1 MIKRTSS
8 RSKPQLIGHGSVKR
22 DHCSIEGIGERQP
35 LAMPGWHVAGNELRF
50 DHLDTVPKEKYL
62 SPEEKS

>member
-1 MIKRTSS
+1 VIKRTSS

-35 LAMPGWHVAGNELRF
+35 LAMPGWQGAGNELRF
-50 DHLDTVPKEKYL
+50 NHVDTVPKEKLL
-62 SPEEKS
+62 STQKKS

>member
-1 MIKRTSS
+1 
-8 RSKPQLIGHGSVKR
+8 
-22 DHCSIEGIGERQP
+22 
-35 LAMPGWHVAGNELRF
+35 MPGWHVAGNELRF